1 MIETTSKSNSPTGSK
16 RKSEGDSENDE
27 NLPELNF
34 LLNDNQISSVSAKKL
49 KSKDLIDRTHVP
61 TSESLNR
68 RNPSAS
74 IANSDSFQFEKPSDN
89 MKPRSGSALPR
100 YQSKIRSTGSTVTPR
115 SKDQKVVKE
124 NDFSNNNSY
133 LKPQSNFQVNVV
145 PSISSNRIVN
155 SGLIKRIK
163 EVTVQSSA
171 ESLLKGYFEKAF
183 TSSLEEM
190 TGLLNIKTK
199 TKWDIKDKLKKQEAA
214 IKESKDLTITHF
226 NELNDLKLNC
236 INHDSRVN
244 AILNDCIDSL
254 QEKDLQIENLI
265 IQESTFNSKLSSIT
279 DKLTET
285 ERLLEQSLK
294 DQEPCNRENIKMK
307 AELKELTRTMNDLEV
322 SLSETK
328 LQNSRLE
335 EEMRTSTVS
344 FDVKLSTQKDQYDKV
359 YN

>member
-1 MIETTSKSNSPTGSK
+1 
-16 RKSEGDSENDE
+16 
-27 NLPELNF
+27 
-34 LLNDNQISSVSAKKL
+34 
-49 KSKDLIDRTHVP
+49 
-61 TSESLNR
+61 
-68 RNPSAS
+68 
-74 IANSDSFQFEKPSDN
+74 
-89 MKPRSGSALPR
+89 
-100 YQSKIRSTGSTVTPR
+100 
-115 SKDQKVVKE
+115 VVKE